1 MDNKLIAA
9 YAEINGKCYGTGQS
23 QFQLEVDSR
32 LECHQLI
39 RARFTNKSDQTVK
52 FDGFRFDLN
61 AFADVP
67 GPRIRIY
74 REGWTMAS
82 AAASVRYGECDFESD
97 PDYKKYAVTVPSE
110 YHSDAPNRFSA
121 EHVAV
126 LNDRETGNCIL
137 AGFVTSAD
145 QLTRLA
151 IDLEKSGVSRFSAF
165 SSGDGAEVDPG
176 ETVESEELIIFEG
189 CDGYSM
195 LQQFADI
202 WGQRMNALS
211 WPHVPTGWCSWYYYF
226 HKITEADML
235 ENIKYLADHREEYP
249 LEYIQLDDGYASAL
263 GDWLTCN
270 EKFPGGLKFLADK
283 IRKSGF
289 KPALWLAPFM
299 VEERSILF
307 AEHPDWMVHDT
318 DGNIIRVTTW
328 RGNSVVALDGTH
340 PDAQKYLRHVF
351 STLNEWGFEYVKLD
365 FMVYACCGT
374 GGTYH
379 DPKATRAQA
388 LRRGLT
394 AIREAMEDKFIL
406 GCTAP
411 LGQVIGLV
419 NGERIG
425 TDITPYWQPDR
436 KIYKEAPTVPNVC
449 RNVINRCYMNGRLWV
464 SDPDTH
470 IARIDNNELTENE
483 VLLWTYALYL
493 TGGMMLL
500 SDRFETL
507 NPERA
512 KLSKLLLAKP
522 SIPDTRPLDIFDR
535 EYPAIWFQRDAEA
548 GRRLV
553 GLFNFEPEARELVL
567 EFARVESGVD
577 FEVKDFISGK
587 VQEHSDRELRITV
600 APQSCRIFELFNK
613 A

>member
-9 YAEINGKCYGTGQS
+9 HVEINGKCYGTGQS
-23 QFQLEVDSR
+23 EFQLEIDSR

-39 RARFTNKSDQTVK
+39 RARFTNRSDRTVK
-52 FDGFRFDLN
+52 FGGFRFDLN

-97 PDYKKYAVTVPSE
+97 PDYKKYAVTVPAE
-110 YHSDAPNRFSA
+110 YHSDIPNRFSA
-121 EHVAV
+121 EHVVV

-137 AGFVTSAD
+137 AGFVSSAD
-145 QLTRLA
+145 QLTRLV
-151 IDLEKSGVSRFSAF
+151 IDLEEHGVSRFSAY
-165 SSGDGAEVDPG
+165 SSGDGMEVDPG
-176 ETVESEELIIFEG
+176 ESVDSEELIILEG

-195 LQQFADI
+195 LQQFADA

-226 HKITEADML
+226 HNITEADML
-235 ENIKYLADHREEYP
+235 ENIKYLGGHREEYK

-263 GDWLTCN
+263 GDWLDCN
-270 EKFPGGLKFLADK
+270 EKFPNGLRFLADE

-289 KPALWLAPFM
+289 KPAIWLAPFM
-299 VEERSILF
+299 VEERSRLF
-307 AEHPDWMVHDT
+307 AEHPDWMVRDA
-318 DGNIIRVTTW
+318 DGNIIWVTTW
-328 RGNSVVALDGTH
+328 RGCPVAALDGTH
-340 PDAQKYLRHVF
+340 PDAREYLRHVF
-351 STLNEWGFEYVKLD
+351 STLVEWGFEYVKLD

-374 GGTYH
+374 GGAYH
-379 DPKATRAQA
+379 DRKATRAQA

-394 AIREAMEDKFIL
+394 AIREAMKDKFIL
-406 GCTAP
+406 GCTTP

-470 IARIDNNELTENE
+470 IARIDNNQLTEDE

-507 NPERA
+507 APERA
-512 KLSKLLLAKP
+512 KLSKLLLSKP
-522 SIPDTRPLDIFDR
+522 GIPDTRPLDIFDR
-535 EYPAIWFQRDAEA
+535 EYPAIWL
-548 GRRLV
+548 RRSSGNDETLV
-553 GLFNFEPEARELVL
+553 GVFNFEDIDQDMVVPLSEIRKDAVFQLIDFQNGALLGNAQNNFVL
-567 EFARVESGVD
+567 KINRHSC
-577 FEVKDFISGK
+577 KIIKISEK
-587 VQEHSDRELRITV
+587 
-600 APQSCRIFELFNK
+600 
-613 A
+613 